1 MSKLVNRKN
10 AQSMAKHFKPV
21 GKTQLLSHAVG
32 RAIEDSIRG
41 GQLLPGMR
49 MPPEFQLCEQFGVS
63 RTVLREALR
72 MLSGRGLLR
81 IEKGR
86 GIFVSELTTETVTI
100 PMELYLHQKFG
111 SLNWLNVIRAR
122 QIIEPPI
129 AAEAALHR
137 TSEDIDRLEQDF
149 RELKD
154 CESGSGDLTA
164 LDMAF
169 HLHIAEAS
177 GNPILPLLIQPIHAL
192 MPRIKASV
200 HQVVIDAKES
210 AIEWHGKI
218 LQAIAAGTAD
228 EARLCM
234 ARHLDVSEDHV
245 RQVMEVEAV
254 ENGQPEELAA
264 TAS

>member
-1 MSKLVNRKN
+1 M
-10 AQSMAKHFKPV
+10 AQRFKPV

-32 RAIEDSIRG
+32 RAIEDSIRRRD
-41 GQLLPGMR
+41 LVPGMR
-49 MPPEFQLCEQFGVS
+49 MPPELQLCEQFGVS

-86 GIFVSELTTETVTI
+86 GIFVSELTTESVTI
-100 PMELYLHQKFG
+100 PLELYLHQKIG
-111 SLNWLNVIRAR
+111 PLHWLNVIRAR
-122 QIIEPPI
+122 QIIEPAV

-137 TSEDIDRLEQDF
+137 TSEDMDRLEQDF
-149 RELKD
+149 RELQD
-154 CESGSGDLTA
+154 CRSGSGDLTA

-177 GNPILPLLIQPIHAL
+177 GNPVVPLLVQPIHAL
-192 MPRIKASV
+192 MPQIKASV
-200 HQVVIDAKES
+200 HQVVMDARES

-218 LQAIAAGTAD
+218 LQAIAEGVAE

-245 RQVMEVEAV
+245 RQVMEVEQFG
-254 ENGQPEELAA
+254 NGQKEQQEPLVASA
-264 TAS
+264 T

>member
-1 MSKLVNRKN
+1 
-10 AQSMAKHFKPV
+10 MAERFKPV

-32 RAIEDSIRG
+32 GAIEDSIRG
-41 GQLLPGMR
+41 GQLVPGMR

-86 GIFVSELTTETVTI
+86 GIFVDELTTETVTI
-100 PMELYLHQKFG
+100 PLGLYLHQKFG
-111 SLNWLNVIRAR
+111 SLHWLDVIRAR
-122 QIIEPPI
+122 QIIEPPF
-129 AAEAALHR
+129 AAEAALHHA
-137 TSEDIDRLEQDF
+137 SEDIKRLEQDF
-149 RELKD
+149 EELKA
-154 CESGSGDLTA
+154 CRNGSGDVTA

-177 GNPILPLLIQPIHAL
+177 GNPVVPLLVQPIHAL
-192 MPRIKASV
+192 MPRIKSSV

-234 ARHLDVSEDHV
+234 ARHLDVAEDHV

-254 ENGQPEELAA
+254 ENAQPEPLVVSAP
-264 TAS
+264 

>member
-1 MSKLVNRKN
+1 MQKR
-10 AQSMAKHFKPV
+10 FKPV
-21 GKTQLLSHAVG
+21 GKSQLLSHAVE
-32 RAIEDSIRG
+32 RAVEDSIRQ
-41 GQLLPGMR
+41 GQLAPGMR

-86 GIFVSELTTETVTI
+86 GIFVSELTTETVTT
-100 PMELYLHQKFG
+100 PLELYLHQKLG
-111 SLNWLNVIRAR
+111 PLYWLNVIRAR
-122 QIIEPPI
+122 QIIEPAI

-137 TSEDIDRLEQDF
+137 TSEDLDRLEQDF
-149 RELKD
+149 RELQD
-154 CESGSGDLTA
+154 CRSGSGDLTA

-177 GNPILPLLIQPIHAL
+177 GNPVVPLLVQPIHTL

-200 HQVVIDAKES
+200 HQVVMDARES
-210 AIEWHGKI
+210 AIAWHGKI
-218 LQAIAAGTAD
+218 LQAIADGVAE

-245 RQVMEVEAV
+245 RQVMEVEAADV
-254 ENGQPEELAA
+254 AAAPQEEPLVVSAP
-264 TAS
+264 

>member
-1 MSKLVNRKN
+1 M
-10 AQSMAKHFKPV
+10 AQPFKPV
-21 GKTQLLSHAVG
+21 GKTQLLSHAVE
-32 RAIEDSIRG
+32 RAIENSIRRG
-41 GQLLPGMR
+41 ELVPGMR
-49 MPPEFQLCEQFGVS
+49 MLPEFQLCEQFGVS

-100 PMELYLHQKFG
+100 PLELYLHQKFG
-111 SLNWLNVIRAR
+111 ALHWLDVIRAR
-122 QIIEPPI
+122 QIIEPAI

-137 TSEDIDRLEQDF
+137 TSEDMARLEQDF
-149 RELKD
+149 GELQD
-154 CESGSGDLTA
+154 CSNGSGDLTA

-177 GNPILPLLIQPIHAL
+177 GNPVVPLLVQPIHAL
-192 MPRIKASV
+192 MPEIKASV
-200 HQVVIDAKES
+200 HQVVVDARES

-218 LQAIAAGTAD
+218 LQAIAAGSAE

-245 RQVMEVEAV
+245 RHVMEVEPV
-254 ENGQPEELAA
+254 GDVQKEEQEQEQERLVGSEA
-264 TAS
+264 